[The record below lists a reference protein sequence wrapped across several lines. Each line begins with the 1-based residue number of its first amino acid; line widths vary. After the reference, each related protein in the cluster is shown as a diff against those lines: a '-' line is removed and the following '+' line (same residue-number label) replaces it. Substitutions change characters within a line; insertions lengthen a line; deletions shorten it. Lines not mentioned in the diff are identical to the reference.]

1 MRVAVVCPYAFDVHG
16 GVQDQVARIVG
27 WLRDAGHESWA
38 VAPGSGG
45 PEGTRHV
52 GGFALVPANR
62 SRAPISLDPRVVR
75 RVSRAVEDADVV
87 HIHEPFMPLV
97 SLGAVFADTP
107 PTVGTFHADPGA
119 AARRLYR
126 TAAALLRRIAA
137 RLDVVTAVSEVA
149 AAALGKIASPRLVP
163 NGVDLDDFRSIDVER
178 MTDRVVF
185 VGRDDPRKG
194 VNVLLEAWPKVAAR
208 HPGASLHVVGLDRLP
223 GTPGVVFVGP
233 VGDEVKRAE
242 LGAASVLAA
251 PNLGGES
258 FGIVVLEG
266 MAAGCAIVA
275 SDLPAF
281 RAVAEDAASYVEPG
295 DALELA
301 AALSAV
307 LASPDRVRS
316 MKEAGRE
323 RSASFGREEVLA
335 GYLEAYEMAMNR
347 A

>member
-1 MRVAVVCPYAFDVHG
+1 M
-16 GVQDQVARIVG
+16 
-27 WLRDAGHESWA
+27 
-38 VAPGSGG
+38 
-45 PEGTRHV
+45 
-52 GGFALVPANR
+52 
-62 SRAPISLDPRVVR
+62 
-75 RVSRAVEDADVV
+75 
-87 HIHEPFMPLV
+87 
-97 SLGAVFADTP
+97 
-107 PTVGTFHADPGA
+107 
-119 AARRLYR
+119 
-126 TAAALLRRIAA
+126 
-137 RLDVVTAVSEVA
+137 
-149 AAALGKIASPRLVP
+149 
-163 NGVDLDDFRSIDVER
+163 
-178 MTDRVVF
+178 
-185 VGRDDPRKG
+185 
-194 VNVLLEAWPKVAAR
+194 
-208 HPGASLHVVGLDRLP
+208 
-223 GTPGVVFVGP
+223 VFVGP

-295 DALELA
+295 DAFELA